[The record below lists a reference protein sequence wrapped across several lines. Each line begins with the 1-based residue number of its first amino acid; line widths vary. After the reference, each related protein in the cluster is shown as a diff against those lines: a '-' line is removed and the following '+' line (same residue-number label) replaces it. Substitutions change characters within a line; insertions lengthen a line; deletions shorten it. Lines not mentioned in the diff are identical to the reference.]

1 MIGKANP
8 HMCAFAFAAIVIGVA
23 SMGLNISTAQAA
35 GAAQIE
41 VDVVGANGEQGAIGC
56 QLFASEAGFPRD
68 LSASVAK
75 TLQPIRGAGAQCV
88 FRGLEAGSYAV
99 AVMHDENG
107 NRTLDFE
114 FRRCSDR
121 RLRRLEQS
129 RARLVGADM
138 GGVAFHTDGGREK
151 APDGQAALLTQS
163 RDPTM
168 RYRTVALRSLPG
180 VIEI

>member
-107 NRTLDFE
+107 NRTLDLNFAGVPTE
-114 FRRCSDR
+114 GYGVSNNHVHALSAPTWAELHFTLTAGEKK
-121 RLRRLEQS
+121 RL
-129 RARLVGADM
+129 
-138 GGVAFHTDGGREK
+138 
-151 APDGQAALLTQS
+151 
-163 RDPTM
+163 
-168 RYRTVALRSLPG
+168 TVKLHY
-180 VIEI
+180 